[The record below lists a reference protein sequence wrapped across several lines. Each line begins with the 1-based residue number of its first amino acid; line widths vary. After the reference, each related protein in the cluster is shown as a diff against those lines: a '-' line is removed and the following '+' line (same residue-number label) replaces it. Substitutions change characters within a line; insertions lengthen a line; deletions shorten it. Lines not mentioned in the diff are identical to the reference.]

1 MYTQTDENGL
11 DIYRTLIR
19 SCIDFGCMVYGA
31 AAKSVLEKVDRIQFR
46 ALRLSIRA
54 IKTTPELLVETKELP
69 LYLRWIKLS
78 LTYWVKLK
86 GSRKE
91 QPATEV

>member
-1 MYTQTDENGL
+1 
-11 DIYRTLIR
+11 
-19 SCIDFGCMVYGA
+19 MVYGA

-46 ALRLSIRA
+46 ALRLSIGA
-54 IKTTPELLVETKELP
+54 IKTTPTNELLVETKGLP

-86 GSRKE
+86 GSGKE
-91 QPATEV
+91 QPATEVLCDC